1 MRNVGTNYPR
11 YWRDYMETNQ
21 THIPYNEFL
30 KQVNL
35 ITLKDSHTIKKSL
48 RRTIRE
54 SKKEIIQI
62 LKGIQDSPHVSKDVQ
77 KEIILSMYNGD
88 SLEEKSQKISEKHN
102 IPLEIVSSIIEGL
115 DGSQYLKKK
124 KILFEH
130 EGKRPIGKWLS
141 HPRDYHGLEDEKY
154 GTAFQTTWIPELGL
168 FFVVID
174 LDAHNKENDIPMDV
188 LMDAIPKEFKDTRII
203 NTPTNGKHMFY
214 LSQKPLQ
221 RKDSGNINID
231 YKTIRKHNVE
241 KTSNGYKTNG
251 MGGYVVSSF
260 RWSFD
265 GETKE
270 EYIWDED
277 SNPDILIV
285 ENVDDVL
292 SQIYT
297 NLHDG
302 GFISDED
309 FRNVMELDLGDNVES
324 IVDAI
329 DITSKNTPQNEED
342 SFNPN
347 NVLGDENKS
356 LKYDDNGLLLLNNEN
371 GIQLLSNQV
380 GEILKKTH
388 GKHRGTLMG
397 LDGGLERL
405 GFSHEERVHILLSG
419 LKYANDL
426 TNEHKSQVKLSVGK
440 DSSQRKKI
448 GFPTILK
455 ETPNI
460 EGEIRIIKNIRR
472 VFWRNI
478 SEISFKLIEV
488 PFLEILKN
496 VSKLIQ
502 LDDSLHDLEDGKYD
516 AFIQTHI
523 SRELDSFLE
532 MLGVGLN
539 ERCSLLKQCF
549 LKLNRNPSSLFEDYV
564 SDKLSHGDE
573 GYGRKRFGIN
583 LLPYK
588 KTSFGKRVKNS
599 LTIPE
604 EMDDLAFMYV
614 REIDDLC
621 VNLDIQISHMEL
633 IGKGKP
639 YIQPLINLVERPR
652 GFPEYKRRQH
662 ASKYLKENDFLKKTK
677 RHDYIFD
684 SVETNSYIE
693 VNPRSL
699 GSFLS
704 KKYPILRMGIEENE
718 LKTILSISHE
728 FDELHNEYYIFN
740 NGVLKL
746 HERKFL
752 ETTDFHDYFTI
763 KKMDCDIY
771 FPQQPLELNP
781 RMSPPVNLYDKTL
794 REILIPGYKENS
806 LNMDVG
812 YYLDFMERCGSGFNT
827 RIKDKHFV
835 CYQGLGDNGK
845 GILIEILKN
854 VFGDRFLLVTMDVIR
869 DDKLDLSDYDVL
881 VIDEL
886 DEFSFDEAIAFIKR
900 ITGGDEDGTAQRE
913 HYTHDA
919 YVPKNPSAF
928 FLFTNKIPQVDLSD
942 DAFYRRMDI
951 IKLENK
957 FLVNPNPTKSNE
969 FREDSDLK
977 EKLQSEK
984 DEGVEW
990 LVNASLQSYYQRHDE
1005 NGMFLGFSKGQS
1017 SEQTKMIVSNTNPL
1031 VKFLMEE
1038 YMEDKTKENLIKN
1051 STICENYKNYCMRNK
1066 IPFNSKGINANM
1078 GRGIRDVFGVDV
1090 KKEKR
1095 DGNYYFLKPKTNL
1108 EGLGDDD
1115 ILYLINDEYDWEDL
1129 SHKFPSKEHNQYFG
1143 VYTRISELDKINTPP
1158 TKSQLKHEFY
1168 MYNIE
1173 GIISRMINVELIYQS
1188 TREEEIET

>member
-1 MRNVGTNYPR
+1 MLNN
-11 YWRDYMETNQ
+11 E
-21 THIPYNEFL
+21 THIQYEEFL
-30 KQVNL
+30 EHVNL
-35 ITLKDSHTIKKSL
+35 ITLKDSKTIKNSL

-54 SKKEIIQI
+54 SKRETIQI
-62 LKGIQDSPHVSKDVQ
+62 LKGMEDSPHISNDVQ
-77 KEIILSMYNGD
+77 KVIILSMYDGD
-88 SLEEKSQKISEKHN
+88 SLEEKSQKISEKYN
-102 IPLEIVSSIIEGL
+102 LPLEVVSQIIEGL

-124 KILFEH
+124 GIRFEH
-130 EGKRPIGKWLS
+130 EGKRPIGKWLE

-154 GTAFQTTWIPELGL
+154 GTAFQTTWIPSLGL

-174 LDAHNKENDIPMDV
+174 LDSHDEENDIPMDV
-188 LMDAIPKEFKDTRII
+188 LMDAIPKQYRNTRII
-203 NTPTNGKHMFY
+203 NTPTNGKHLFY

-231 YKTIRKHNVE
+231 YKTIRKHNV
-241 KTSNGYKTNG
+241 KKLDDGYKTNG
-251 MGGYVVSSF
+251 MGGYVVSTF
-260 RWSFD
+260 RWSFNGKD
-265 GETKE
+265 KE
-270 EYIWDED
+270 QYVWDEN
-277 SNPDILIV
+277 SNKDILVV
-285 ENVDDVL
+285 ENVDNVL

-302 GFISDED
+302 GFISDDD
-309 FRNVMELDLGDNVES
+309 FRNVMELDFEDNVES

-329 DITSKNTPQNEED
+329 DITSKNTPQND
-342 SFNPN
+342 DVSFTTN
-347 NVLGDENKS
+347 NVLGNENKS
-356 LKYDDNGLLLLNNEN
+356 LKYDNNGLLLLNKDN
-371 GIQLLSNQV
+371 GIQLLSTQV

-405 GFSHEERVHILLSG
+405 GFSHEERVQILLSG
-419 LKYANDL
+419 LKHANDL

-448 GFPTILK
+448 GFPTIEK
-455 ETPNI
+455 ESPNI
-460 EGEIRIIKNIRR
+460 VGEIRIIKNIRR

-478 SEISFKLIEV
+478 SEISFKLIEI
-488 PFLEILKN
+488 PFLEIVEN
-496 VSKLIQ
+496 VSRLIE
-502 LDDSLHDLEDGKYD
+502 LDGNLHDLEDTKYD
-516 AFIQTHI
+516 EFIQTHI
-523 SRELDSFLE
+523 SRELDSYLE

-539 ERCSLLKQCF
+539 ERCCLLKQCF
-549 LKLNRNPSSLFEDYV
+549 LQLNKNPSTIFENYV
-564 SDKLSHGDE
+564 SNKLSHGDE
-573 GYGRKRFGIN
+573 GYGKNRFGIN
-583 LLPYK
+583 ILPYK
-588 KTSFGKRVKNS
+588 KTSFGKRVMGS
-599 LTIPE
+599 LTIHDE
-604 EMDDLAFMYV
+604 GMDLAFMIV
-614 REIDDLC
+614 EELDALV
-621 VNLDIQISHMEL
+621 VNLDIQVSNMER
-633 IGKGKP
+633 IRGEKP

-699 GSFLS
+699 GNFLS

-718 LKTILSISHE
+718 LKTILSISNE

-746 HERKFL
+746 HERKFV
-752 ETTDFHDYFTI
+752 ETNDFHDYFTI

-771 FPQQPLELNP
+771 FPKTPLDLNP
-781 RMSPPVNLYDKTL
+781 RMSPPTNLYDKTL
-794 REILIPGYKENS
+794 REILIPNYKGNS
-806 LNMDVG
+806 LNLDIG
-812 YYLDFMERCGSGFNT
+812 YYLDFMERVGSGFNT

-869 DDKLDLSDYDVL
+869 DDKLDLSEYDVL

-886 DEFSFDEAIAFIKR
+886 DEFTFDEAIAFIKR

-942 DAFYRRMDI
+942 DAFYRRMDV

-957 FLVNPNPTKSNE
+957 FIVKPNPTKSNE

-977 EKLQSEK
+977 EKLQNEK
-984 DEGVEW
+984 DVGVEW

-1005 NGMFLGFSKGQS
+1005 EGMFLGFSKGQS

-1038 YMEDKTKENLIKN
+1038 YMEDKTKKNLIKN
-1051 STICENYKNYCMRNK
+1051 STICENYKNYCMRNN
-1066 IPFNSKGINANM
+1066 ITYHSKGINANM

-1090 KKEKR
+1090 RKEKS
-1095 DGNYYFLKPKTNL
+1095 DGNYYFLQPKTNMH
-1108 EGLGDDD
+1108 GLGDDE
-1115 ILYLINDEYDWEDL
+1115 IIYLINEVYSWEDL
-1129 SHKFPSKEHNQYFG
+1129 SHKFQKYEHNQYFG
-1143 VYTRISELDKINTPP
+1143 VYSRIKELNGINTPP
-1158 TKSQLKHEFY
+1158 TKSQLKHEFH
-1168 MYNIE
+1168 MYNVE
-1173 GIISRMINVELIYQS
+1173 GMISRMIDVELIYQS
-1188 TREEEIET
+1188 TMEEEMES